1 MKKILTLS
9 LTALMA
15 VGMVFV
21 VTGCGGGEPYE
32 KYDLTE
38 YITLPDYNS
47 YQVKEPEVLITDED
61 VEKGIKTRLEEAATT
76 EEVTEGTVKE
86 GDTVKISFKGTLAD
100 GSTEDGM
107 NSDSYSLTLGSGS
120 MIDGFEEGLYGVTI
134 GEKVTLD
141 LKFPDPYSSN
151 EELSGKDV
159 TFEVTVL
166 SKSVKTV
173 PELNEAFVKENS
185 DAETVEEYRKLV
197 AEELEQQEYEDQLT
211 AIKEEL
217 YMKLV
222 DETEVKKYPEKEV
235 DDYFKELDEYY
246 RYGAE
251 TTGYEEWE
259 DFLEAQEMTQ
269 KEYEE
274 QIQLYAE
281 EYVKQEMVIYL
292 FAQKEKIEIS
302 DEEYEEF
309 LADNLKSAGF
319 ETEDDFKE
327 YTGMTLEEYA
337 EQARLK
343 RNMLLTKELDML
355 YDRLLDGDDSEE
367 GRDEADKSDE

>member
-1 MKKILTLS
+1 
-9 LTALMA
+9 MA

>member
-1 MKKILTLS
+1 MKKILSFS
-9 LTALMA
+9 LTAVMA
-15 VGMVFV
+15 MGMAFIM
-21 VTGCGGGEPYE
+21 TGCGGGEPYE

-47 YQVKEPEVLITDED
+47 YEVTEPEVVISDED
-61 VEKGIKTRLEEAATT
+61 VEEGIQAKLDAAATT
-76 EEVTEGTVKE
+76 EDVTEGTVQE
-86 GDTVKISFKGTLAD
+86 GDKVKISFEGTLAD
-100 GSTEDGM
+100 GSTVDGM
-107 NSDSYSLTLGSGS
+107 SSDSYSLTLGSGN
-120 MIDGFEEGLYGVTI
+120 MIDGFEEGLYGAAI
-134 GEKVTLD
+134 GKEVTLD
-141 LKFPDPYSSN
+141 LQFPDPYSNN

-159 TFEVTVL
+159 TFKVTVL
-166 SKSVKTV
+166 SKEVKTV
-173 PELNEAFVKENS
+173 PELNEDFVKENS
-185 DAETVEEYRKLV
+185 DCETIEEYRKMV
-197 AEELEQQEYEDQLT
+197 AEELEQQEYESQLST
-211 AIKEEL
+211 IKEEL

-235 DDYFKELDEYY
+235 DEYFKELDEYY

-251 TTGYEEWE
+251 STGYEWE
-259 DFLEAQEMTQ
+259 DFLEAQSMTQ
-269 KEYEE
+269 DEYED

-292 FAQKEKIEIS
+292 FAQKEGIEIS

-319 ETEDDFKE
+319 ESEDDFKD
-327 YTGMTLEEYA
+327 YTGMTLDEYA

-355 YDRLLDGDDSEE
+355 YDRLL
-367 GRDEADKSDE
+367 R